1 MRSSTRL
8 RAARASPGSGLP
20 PTIRARLSPS
30 ITDSQSQFE
39 TGTKTETGQVNING
53 WLKSVRGHKNV
64 VFAEITDGST
74 SEGLQA
80 VFKGDSR
87 VAGYVRDM
95 E

>member
-8 RAARASPGSGLP
+8 RAQARSGAGLP
-20 PTIRARLSPS
+20 STIRARSSPS
-30 ITDSQSQFE
+30 YTETQSQAKSE
-39 TGTKTETGQVNING
+39 TGTEQVNING

-80 VFKGDSR
+80 VFKGESR
-87 VAGYVRDM
+87 VAGYVTSVRN
-95 E
+95 